1 MKKRLLT
8 KSEVNDLA
16 PTFASQIGLNAET
29 SKEFATVLTTS
40 LAAKASS
47 RRSAGN
53 SVPEDLIKPR
63 IVNRAKDERPE

>member
-40 LAAKASS
+40 LAAKGFFEKVRWELSS
-47 RRSAGN
+47 
-53 SVPEDLIKPR
+53 
-63 IVNRAKDERPE
+63 